1 MNNIEILEMQLKKIK
16 NFCKDNDNINYY
28 PEELPYYMFWNGKQ
42 AEIVENLIKE
52 NKELK
57 EAFNNCFNECTSL
70 RKNFHNQLEI
80 NKNSIPKTKVREK
93 IKHIKNLNEKLY
105 YEANVIWIL
114 EELLQ
119 EE

>member
-16 NFCKDNDNINYY
+16 NFCKDNKHYY

-57 EAFNNCFNECTSL
+57 EKA
-70 RKNFHNQLEI
+70 KNTMKLIGANYIHK
-80 NKNSIPKTKVREK
+80 NKVKEK
-93 IKHIKNLNEKLY
+93 IEVLKMNADYDWIYKYDYKDVIKMLQQL
-105 YEANVIWIL
+105 L
-114 EELLQ
+114 EGDDK
-119 EE
+119 